1 MGSYLELFGR
11 LSVDCYS
18 RVGMMESLIRHKS
31 RPIFFF
37 ALACLLLAS
46 VSARAQS
53 SGAPI
58 PEPTGNAVNDFAN
71 VIDAGAEQ
79 RLEQTLIN
87 LKREQKMEFGVV
99 TVRTTGGQEIFDYTL
114 AVGRKWGIGPAEG
127 SKEGLLLLV
136 AVDDRKYFT
145 LVSRHLQGELPD
157 GMVGSLQRQYL
168 IPAFRAG
175 DYGKGVTDTI
185 RAYIDR
191 VAEQRGFSTANI
203 YPQAD
208 ATQPRSQQP
217 TRRTGGVPRSNLST
231 CCVIIFV
238 LIIIILLF
246 SGRGG
251 GGGSGCLNMLLLGS
265 LFSGRGGGWGGGYS
279 SGGWGSGGFGGGGG
293 GGGGFG
299 GFGGGGD
306 FDGGGAGGDW

>member
-1 MGSYLELFGR
+1 
-11 LSVDCYS
+11 
-18 RVGMMESLIRHKS
+18 MMCTLIQHKS
-31 RPIFFF
+31 RLIFFV
-37 ALACLLLAS
+37 ALACLLLAGVS
-46 VSARAQS
+46 VRAQS
-53 SGAPI
+53 GGPNI

-71 VIDAGAEQ
+71 IIGAETER

-87 LKREQKMEFGVV
+87 LKREQKIEFAVV

-114 AVGRKWGIGPAEG
+114 AVGRKWRIGPEEG

-157 GMVGSLQRQYL
+157 GIVGSIQRQNL

-175 DYGKGVTDTI
+175 DYGKGITDTI

-191 VAEQRGFSTANI
+191 VAEQRGFSTDSI
-203 YPQAD
+203 YPQAE
-208 ATQPRSQQP
+208 AVRRSQP
-217 TRRTGGVPRSNLST
+217 TRRIGNGPQSTLST

-238 LIIIILLF
+238 LIVIILLF
-246 SGRGG
+246 SGRGRG
-251 GGGSGCLNMLLLGS
+251 GGGCLNMLLLGS
-265 LFSGRGGGWGGGYS
+265 LLNSGRGGGWGSGGWS
-279 SGGWGSGGFGGGGG
+279 SGGWSGGGGG
-293 GGGGFG
+293 DSGGGGFG

-306 FDGGGAGGDW
+306 FDGGGAGGSW

>member
-1 MGSYLELFGR
+1 M
-11 LSVDCYS
+11 
-18 RVGMMESLIRHKS
+18 IRHKS
-31 RPIFFF
+31 RPIFLAT

-46 VSARAQS
+46 VSVCAQTG
-53 SGAPI
+53 GAPI

-71 VIDAGAEQ
+71 IIDSDTEQ

-87 LKREQKMEFGVV
+87 LKRQQSIEFGVV

-127 SKEGLLLLV
+127 DKQGLLLLV

-157 GMVGSLQRQYL
+157 GVVGSIQRQNL
-168 IPAFRAG
+168 VPAFRAG

-185 RAYIDR
+185 RAYIDT
-191 VAEQRGFSTANI
+191 VAEKRGFSTAGI

-208 ATQPRSQQP
+208 TTVTPRTQQP
-217 TRRTGGVPRSNLST
+217 ARRTGNRPPSTVST
-231 CCVIIFV
+231 CCAIIFI

-251 GGGSGCLNMLLLGS
+251 GGCLNLLFLGS
-265 LFSGRGGGWGGGYS
+265 LFSGGGRS
-279 SGGWGSGGFGGGGG
+279 SGWGSGGWSSGGWSGGGGG
-293 GGGGFG
+293 DGGGFG

-306 FDGGGAGGDW
+306 FDGGGAGGSW